1 MLDPEFK
8 ILKTL
13 NEYSNISQRKMS
25 KEVGVSL
32 GKVNSIIKK
41 LSTEGF
47 INKID
52 NKNSIEYKVTSK
64 GIKVLKENIQRA
76 KSIRIQN

>member
-1 MLDPEFK
+1 MLEPEFK

-41 LSTEGF
+41 LSTE
-47 INKID
+47 D
-52 NKNSIEYKVTSK
+52 
-64 GIKVLKENIQRA
+64 L
-76 KSIRIQN
+76 